1 MIKPFIRQLGRQAQA
16 LRERWY
22 ARPFAHLFADTR
34 LWSLQRR
41 SITRAFGM
49 GLAICFVPLPAQ
61 VPIALLF
68 AVLLRLNVP
77 TLIATVFV
85 VNPFTVV
92 PIYYFAYLTGRTLLG
107 QPPGEFAF
115 ELSWDWLQNGLGP
128 VWKPFLLGCLVCGA
142 GSGVAGWLLTD
153 QLWLRHVRKKY
164 RGRSSAANG

>member
-1 MIKPFIRQLGRQAQA
+1 
-16 LRERWY
+16 
-22 ARPFAHLFADTR
+22 
-34 LWSLQRR
+34 
-41 SITRAFGM
+41 
-49 GLAICFVPLPAQ
+49 
-61 VPIALLF
+61 
-68 AVLLRLNVP
+68 VP
-77 TLIATVFV
+77 TLLATVFV

-128 VWKPFLLGCLVCGA
+128 VWKPFLLGCLVCGV

-164 RGRSSAANG
+164 RDRSSAANG